1 MSSPFQNLKHA
12 IKMVNSVVHHV
23 ERTLFFFL
31 RFTHLR
37 YGYNKLLFKGIVN
50 PINPWTQRG
59 FDFKSYNMG
68 FRFLLGNHIAIA
80 FGQEVTNILY

>member
-50 PINPWTQRG
+50 PFNPYPTVSG
-59 FDFKSYNMG
+59 GSG
-68 FRFLLGNHIAIA
+68 SEPSAS
-80 FGQEVTNILY
+80 ILWYSL